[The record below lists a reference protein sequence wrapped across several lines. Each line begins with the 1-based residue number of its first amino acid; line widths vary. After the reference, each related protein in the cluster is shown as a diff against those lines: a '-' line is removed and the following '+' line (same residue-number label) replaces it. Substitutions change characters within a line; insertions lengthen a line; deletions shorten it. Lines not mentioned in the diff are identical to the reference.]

1 LLRCNTKLMVKR
13 KIYARPLIAE
23 FLLDSELSLV
33 MSSETNPGPPGGQS
47 GPSGLEPADGSVEG
61 LNQSNKSRSFENN
74 PFE

>member
-1 LLRCNTKLMVKR
+1 MVKR

-33 MSSETNPGPPGGQS
+33 MSSENTPDPPGGS
-47 GPSGLEPADGSVEG
+47 GGSGGPEPVEGSEEG

>member
-1 LLRCNTKLMVKR
+1 MVKR

-33 MSSETNPGPPGGQS
+33 MSSENNPGTPGG
-47 GPSGLEPADGSVEG
+47 PSDPELPVDGSGEG
-61 LNQSNKSRSFENN
+61 LDQSNKSRSFENN

>member
-1 LLRCNTKLMVKR
+1 MVKR

-33 MSSETNPGPPGGQS
+33 MSSENTPDPPGGS
-47 GPSGLEPADGSVEG
+47 GGSGGSGGPEPADVSGEG

>member
-1 LLRCNTKLMVKR
+1 MVKR

-33 MSSETNPGPPGGQS
+33 MSSENTPGNPGGTGDP
-47 GPSGLEPADGSVEG
+47 EPADGSGEG
-61 LNQSNKSRSFENN
+61 FNQSNKSRSFENN

>member
-1 LLRCNTKLMVKR
+1 MVKR

-33 MSSETNPGPPGGQS
+33 MSSENNPGTPGGS
-47 GPSGLEPADGSVEG
+47 GGPEPVEGSEEG

>member
-1 LLRCNTKLMVKR
+1 MVKR

-33 MSSETNPGPPGGQS
+33 MSSENTPDPPGGS
-47 GPSGLEPADGSVEG
+47 GGSGGPEPVEGSGEG

>member
-1 LLRCNTKLMVKR
+1 MVKR

-33 MSSETNPGPPGGQS
+33 MSSENTADKPG
-47 GPSGLEPADGSVEG
+47 GPSGPEPVDESEEG

>member
-1 LLRCNTKLMVKR
+1 MVKR

-33 MSSETNPGPPGGQS
+33 MSSENTPGNPGGPIDPEPVDES
-47 GPSGLEPADGSVEG
+47 GEG

>member
-1 LLRCNTKLMVKR
+1 MVKR

-33 MSSETNPGPPGGQS
+33 MSSENNPDNPGGTGVP
-47 GPSGLEPADGSVEG
+47 EPVDESEEG

>member
-1 LLRCNTKLMVKR
+1 MVKR

-33 MSSETNPGPPGGQS
+33 MSSENNPDNPG
-47 GPSGLEPADGSVEG
+47 GPSEPEPADGSVEG

>member
-1 LLRCNTKLMVKR
+1 MVKR

-33 MSSETNPGPPGGQS
+33 MSSENDPGPPGGQGGPETVDES
-47 GPSGLEPADGSVEG
+47 GEG
-61 LNQSNKSRSFENN
+61 LDQSNKSRSFENN

>member
-1 LLRCNTKLMVKR
+1 MVKR

-33 MSSETNPGPPGGQS
+33 MSSENNPGTPGGKDDPEPVEGS
-47 GPSGLEPADGSVEG
+47 GEG

>member
-1 LLRCNTKLMVKR
+1 MVKR

-33 MSSETNPGPPGGQS
+33 MSSENNPDNPGGTGDP
-47 GPSGLEPADGSVEG
+47 EPADGSGEG
-61 LNQSNKSRSFENN
+61 LDQSNKSRSFENN

>member
-1 LLRCNTKLMVKR
+1 MVKR

-33 MSSETNPGPPGGQS
+33 MSSENNPDNPGGKDDPEPVEGS
-47 GPSGLEPADGSVEG
+47 GEG

>member
-1 LLRCNTKLMVKR
+1 MVKR

-33 MSSETNPGPPGGQS
+33 MSSENNPGPPGGGES
-47 GPSGLEPADGSVEG
+47 DPEPVEGSEEG

>member
-1 LLRCNTKLMVKR
+1 MVKR

-33 MSSETNPGPPGGQS
+33 MSSENNPDNPGGTGG
-47 GPSGLEPADGSVEG
+47 PEPADGSGEG
-61 LNQSNKSRSFENN
+61 LDQSNKSRSFENN

>member
-1 LLRCNTKLMVKR
+1 MVKR

-33 MSSETNPGPPGGQS
+33 MSSENTPGTPGGPSDPEPVDVS
-47 GPSGLEPADGSVEG
+47 GEG

>member
-1 LLRCNTKLMVKR
+1 MVKR

-33 MSSETNPGPPGGQS
+33 MSSENNPDNPGGTGDP
-47 GPSGLEPADGSVEG
+47 EPVEGSEEG

>member
-1 LLRCNTKLMVKR
+1 MVKR

-33 MSSETNPGPPGGQS
+33 MSSDNTPDNPG
-47 GPSGLEPADGSVEG
+47 GPSGPEPVDESGEG
-61 LNQSNKSRSFENN
+61 LIQSNKSRSFENN

>member
-1 LLRCNTKLMVKR
+1 MVKR

-33 MSSETNPGPPGGQS
+33 MSSDNTPDNPGGTGDP
-47 GPSGLEPADGSVEG
+47 EPVDESEEG

>member
-1 LLRCNTKLMVKR
+1 MVKR

-33 MSSETNPGPPGGQS
+33 MSSENNPGTPGG
-47 GPSGLEPADGSVEG
+47 PSDPEPPVDGSGEG

>member
-1 LLRCNTKLMVKR
+1 MVKR

-33 MSSETNPGPPGGQS
+33 MSSENTPDPPGGS
-47 GPSGLEPADGSVEG
+47 GGSEPVDESEEG

>member
-1 LLRCNTKLMVKR
+1 MVKR

-33 MSSETNPGPPGGQS
+33 MSSENTPDPPGGS
-47 GPSGLEPADGSVEG
+47 GGPEPVEGSEEG

>member
-1 LLRCNTKLMVKR
+1 MVKR

-33 MSSETNPGPPGGQS
+33 MSSENNPDPPGGS
-47 GPSGLEPADGSVEG
+47 GGSGGPEPVEGSEEG

>member
-1 LLRCNTKLMVKR
+1 MVKR

-33 MSSETNPGPPGGQS
+33 MSSENNPGTPGGT
-47 GPSGLEPADGSVEG
+47 GDPEPADGSGEG
-61 LNQSNKSRSFENN
+61 LDQSNKSRSFENN